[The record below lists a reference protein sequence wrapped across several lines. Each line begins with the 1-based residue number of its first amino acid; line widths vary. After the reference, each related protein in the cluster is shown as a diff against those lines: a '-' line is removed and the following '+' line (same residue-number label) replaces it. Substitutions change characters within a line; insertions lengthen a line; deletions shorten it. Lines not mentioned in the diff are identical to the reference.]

1 MVPRTRIAELELE
14 LIATRNAA
22 VQLVTGLVRGL
33 VATEEGRHDIAEALL
48 EAAEESRDPEEARI
62 ARLVAAALRP

>member
-1 MVPRTRIAELELE
+1 MVHRTRIAELELE

-22 VQLVTGLVRGL
+22 VRLVNGLVRGL
-33 VATEEGRHDIAEALL
+33 VATEEGRSDMAEALL